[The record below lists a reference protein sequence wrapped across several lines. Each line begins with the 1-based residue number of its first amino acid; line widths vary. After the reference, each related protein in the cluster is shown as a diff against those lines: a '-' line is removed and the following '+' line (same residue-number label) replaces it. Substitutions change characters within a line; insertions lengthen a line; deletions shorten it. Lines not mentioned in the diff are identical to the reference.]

1 MRDAA
6 VAEGSYGPV
15 DDGNAWVG
23 EAGVRQRSGFGEIE
37 DAADSAGATVS
48 LAG

>member
-6 VAEGSYGPV
+6 VAEGTYGPV
-15 DDGNAWVG
+15 DNGNAWVDK
-23 EAGVRQRSGFGEIE
+23 AGVRQRSGFGEIE
-37 DAADSAGATVS
+37 NAADSAGATVS